1 MEERLSALTSLVQEP
16 LEALTR
22 LLARRRRRR
31 KIGLALSGGGAR
43 GIAHLGVLSVLL
55 EAEIIPDFVAGTS
68 AGSVAGALFCR
79 GWSPQQMLRLVRS
92 LNLLHLGRPSLRRPG
107 LLDGTRFEE
116 LFRQLVGD
124 LSFADLSI
132 PLAVVACDLLSGE
145 KVVLRQGPLARAV
158 RASCSVP
165 GIFDPVEMGPYLLI
179 DGGVVDNLPATVV
192 RDMGADYVIAVDVH
206 PRLPTGLRPRTA
218 LDVLAASFQII
229 SSRSSAEAK
238 GQADFLI
245 HPDTAGYD
253 WFRFSSQ
260 ADDLYQAGRRAA
272 QETLPQLQADLERR
286 R

>member
-1 MEERLSALTSLVQEP
+1 MEERLAVLTSLVQEP

-31 KIGLALSGGGAR
+31 KIGLALSGGAAR

-55 EAEIIPDFVAGTS
+55 EAEIVPDFVAGTS

-79 GWSPQQMLRLVRS
+79 GWSPEQMLRLVRG
-92 LNLLHLGRPSLRRPG
+92 LNLLQLGRPSLRRPG
-107 LLDGTRFEE
+107 LLDGARFEE
-116 LFRQLVGD
+116 LFRRLVGD

-145 KVVLRQGPLARAV
+145 KVILREGPLAPAV
-158 RASCSVP
+158 RASCSIP
-165 GIFDPVEMGPYLLI
+165 GIFDPVEMGPYLLV
-179 DGGVVDNLPATVV
+179 DGGVVDNLPVAVV

-206 PRLPTGLRPRTA
+206 PPLPGNRPRTA
-218 LDVLAASFQII
+218 FDVLAASFQII
-229 SSRSSAEAK
+229 SSRACAEGR
-238 GQADFLI
+238 GQADLLI

-272 QETLPQLQADLERR
+272 LEALPQLQADLERR